1 MIFFH
6 GFSAIILWNMAD
18 VAWQEERPI
27 WAYIYLFLSAL
38 FGTLVLST
46 VF

>member
-6 GFSAIILWNMAD
+6 VFLAAVLWNMAD
-18 VAWQEERPI
+18 VAWQEERPR
-27 WAYIYLFLSAL
+27 WAYIYLSLSAL
-38 FGTLVLST
+38 FGALVLSV